1 MEKEEIIR
9 QVQNDN
15 AVNSNNNLQQREDC
29 TPVATFLK
37 EQLPDSVYNDLQITS
52 SIRIPI
58 IKLGLNAYKIPFK
71 SRDTTLN
78 FLMVVTDSLG
88 KIWYKRAE
96 LIPENDWKK
105 DLSFT
110 GKLELSDGTG
120 KTSVGIVGGIK
131 DPYITLPTVVVSASY
146 PSSSGNGGFT
156 IGMYFDIID
165 ILLGGGGGSGF
176 QNIPVY
182 IPIGEGGGGSSSGGN
197 GGNGGN
203 NTTPICTLPENTPT
217 TVIPIEGTIPGE
229 PGVSVNFLDNI
240 LSLDANQKTW
250 LLQNSEVSVIL
261 QDALL
266 ESMSDEDPST
276 LLAFNNT
283 YSPQTIA
290 SAKIVIYEG
299 MNGIL
304 EGPYDEA
311 HLENIQPF
319 MPGALSTANFPPWFW
334 IYYTAKCAVL
344 RLENPSWS
352 KWKIGYEAMKEMLHI
367 GLDIAGLV
375 PVIGEVADLT
385 NGILYTLEGDGVNAT
400 LSFAATIPIAGWAA
414 TTAKYASKAITALN
428 GSKRTLY
435 WYKTVTG
442 IIKFGD
448 RGLLRKVLGLA
459 KGDSRVAYHLVPW
472 EHSDKGIIQK
482 AAGADFHMN
491 EILNGIPLT
500 TAQHNGSHPLYN
512 DKVRDKLQSLL
523 NQATAFNWSN
533 TQCANAVRNL
543 ANDIRNWIITHPN
556 ESINNI
562 IIP

>member
-1 MEKEEIIR
+1 MKIKFPPRFLNIIVAFTLLPFGTLLFFSCKKMEKEEIIR

-131 DPYITLPTVVVSASY
+131 DPYITLPTVVVTASY

-197 GGNGGN
+197 GGN
-203 NTTPICTLPENTPT
+203 NTPPICALPENTPFT
-217 TVIPIEGTIPGE
+217 IIPIEGSIPGE
-229 PGVSVNFLDNI
+229 GDAPYFDYTTLDNPIFVEDEPVEMPPGFNFQIENFNTNLNPPIRVIGKTEPRGNTEDMQYGNNGDATGI
-240 LSLDANQKTW
+240 LSNMPNFTNTQLFAEMQDLFHKTSTGELETVSDIMIDRFKNNIGGQFTNASLSQAVFENSKFQNFIVKFGKELHLALAAKNWDINQVTTITMLQGDRPVFNGLYNKFHGLQILINDTEETIIELTNFSINATTHIWTANLNITIKDHFGLDKIDALTY
-250 LLQNSEVSVIL
+250 QNNHAGFAAWWIL
-261 QDALL
+261 QHCRGYKPFETIISFTMQL
-266 ESMSDEDPST
+266 
-276 LLAFNNT
+276 
-283 YSPQTIA
+283 QT
-290 SAKIVIYEG
+290 
-299 MNGIL
+299 
-304 EGPYDEA
+304 
-311 HLENIQPF
+311 Q
-319 MPGALSTANFPPWFW
+319 
-334 IYYTAKCAVL
+334 
-344 RLENPSWS
+344 
-352 KWKIGYEAMKEMLHI
+352 
-367 GLDIAGLV
+367 
-375 PVIGEVADLT
+375 
-385 NGILYTLEGDGVNAT
+385 
-400 LSFAATIPIAGWAA
+400 
-414 TTAKYASKAITALN
+414 
-428 GSKRTLY
+428 
-435 WYKTVTG
+435 
-442 IIKFGD
+442 
-448 RGLLRKVLGLA
+448 
-459 KGDSRVAYHLVPW
+459 
-472 EHSDKGIIQK
+472 
-482 AAGADFHMN
+482 
-491 EILNGIPLT
+491 
-500 TAQHNGSHPLYN
+500 
-512 DKVRDKLQSLL
+512 
-523 NQATAFNWSN
+523 
-533 TQCANAVRNL
+533 
-543 ANDIRNWIITHPN
+543 
-556 ESINNI
+556 
-562 IIP
+562 